1 MENEI
6 QIFFNNV
13 RLLGPEVLDLDG
25 LQKQY
30 RVPVN
35 SQMFQKSNHKGM
47 ALLIKPLLC
56 FFNEGYTALFET
68 SWFPFGLAQMKPFK
82 ETCLFCAKELQDQ
95 GRLQEGIVTKNI
107 IENAVGIK
115 MWHAL
120 RRLSDAIVEERI
132 RQLEQS
138 TNHSPSVGGT
148 FDNLSSNVEEE
159 LGGPQLKLMGR
170 ALKVNIM

>member
-1 MENEI
+1 METEI
-6 QIFFNNV
+6 QIFFNNI
-13 RLLGPEVLDLDG
+13 RLLGSDVLDLDG

-56 FFNEGYTALFET
+56 FFNQTEYTALFEN

-82 ETCLFCAKELQDQ
+82 ETCLFITKELEQQ
-95 GRLQEGIVTKNI
+95 GKIHEGIITKSI

-120 RRLSDAIVEERI
+120 RRLSDAIVEE
-132 RQLEQS
+132 
-138 TNHSPSVGGT
+138 
-148 FDNLSSNVEEE
+148 
-159 LGGPQLKLMGR
+159 
-170 ALKVNIM
+170 

>member
-6 QIFFNNV
+6 TIFFQNV
-13 RLLGPEVLDLDG
+13 KLLGPEILDLDG
-25 LQKQY
+25 LVKQY

-56 FFNEGYTALFET
+56 FFDETYEGTFET

-82 ETCLFCAKELQDQ
+82 DTCLFIATDLVEK
-95 GRLQEGIVTKNI
+95 GRIPNNLISKSI

-115 MWHAL
+115 IWHAF
-120 RRLSDAIVEERI
+120 RRLSDIIVEDRI
-132 RQLEQS
+132 RQMEDNYQ
-138 TNHSPSVGGT
+138 VGGNFSVVPT
-148 FDNLSSNVEEE
+148 DEME
-159 LGGPQLKLMGR
+159 PQKLRLMGR
-170 ALKVNIM
+170 ALKVNIQQ